1 MMDCWQSPWRLA
13 GIGTVE
19 LNKPPY
25 NTNLAYEVDCWQS
38 PNWRLAGIGTVELNK
53 PPYNTIPGIWWQA
66 LLTISLPGKK
76 ACLILELGQLN
87 CKQTT
92 L

>member
-1 MMDCWQSPWRLA
+1 MMDCWQSPNWRLA

-38 PNWRLAGIGTVELNK
+38 PWRLAGIGTVELNK
-53 PPYNTIPGIWWQA
+53 PPYNTNLAYDG
-66 LLTISLPGKK
+66 LLTISLK
-76 ACLILELGQLN
+76 ACWNWDSWI
-87 CKQTT
+87 KQTT

>member
-25 NTNLAYEVDCWQS
+25 NTNLAYD
-38 PNWRLAGIGTVELNK
+38 GTVDN
-53 PPYNTIPGIWWQA
+53 
-66 LLTISLPGKK
+66 LLEGL
-76 ACLILELGQLN
+76 LELGQLN
-87 CKQTT
+87 
-92 L
+92 

>member
-38 PNWRLAGIGTVELNK
+38 PWRLAGIGTVELNK
-53 PPYNTIPGIWWQA
+53 PPYNTNLAYEG
-66 LLTISLPGKK
+66 LLTISQLK
-76 ACLILELGQLN
+76 ACWNWDSWI
-87 CKQTT
+87 KQTT